1 MPVHIGEVVSE
12 VSTEAPTAPAPQASG
27 AAPDD
32 LVERLRAAQLQLI
45 ADRRRTAAEG
55 YDD

>member
-1 MPVHIGEVVSE
+1 MPVHIGEVISE
-12 VSTEAPTAPAPQASG
+12 VSTEAATPPAPLAS
-27 AAPDD
+27 APDET
-32 LVERLRAAQLQLI
+32 VERIRAAQLQMI